1 MASALVSGPKA
12 ATTTSKGRTYGLELP
27 PPDGMKS
34 LWSVTTLI
42 SGGKPKPALLPWGIK
57 ATAEYAVANADRL
70 YAMVKAAGGDP
81 DALAGVVGWLKGAP
95 YREREKKADL
105 GTLFHEIAEA
115 HALARPRP
123 LVTPDVVPL
132 VVQFERFLAD
142 WRPEYELAEA
152 TVYHVKESY
161 AGTLDGIALM
171 GHPARRLLLDYKTGK
186 DVYDEVALQLAAYAR
201 AEGVYLGPGNV
212 APMPAV
218 DGAVVIHVTAE
229 GYRVVPVDIGDD
241 VWRSFRYV
249 REVFRYQDSLAKG
262 VLGEPLSI
270 PIFPVAEARRR
281 RTRKAAAA

>member
-1 MASALVSGPKA
+1 MSGPQA
-12 ATTTSKGRTYGLELP
+12 ATTTSRGRTYSLELP
-27 PPDGMKS
+27 PPDGAKS

-42 SGGKPKPALLPWGIK
+42 GGGKPKPALLPWGIK

-115 HALARPRP
+115 HALGRPRP
-123 LVTPDVVPL
+123 VVTTDVAPL
-132 VVQFERFLAD
+132 VAQFERFLVE

-152 TVYHVKESY
+152 TVFHVKESY
-161 AGTLDGIALM
+161 AGTLDGIARM

-201 AEGVYLGPGNV
+201 AEAVYLGPGNV

-218 DGAVVIHVTAE
+218 DGAVVIHVTPEA
-229 GYRVVPVDIGDD
+229 YRVVPVDIGDA
-241 VWRSFRYV
+241 VWRSFRYC
-249 REVFRYQDSLAKG
+249 REVFRYMDELAKS
-262 VLGEPLSI
+262 VLGEPL
-270 PIFPVAEARRR
+270 PAPAFPVPAKRRNR
-281 RTRKAAAA
+281 ARKAAA